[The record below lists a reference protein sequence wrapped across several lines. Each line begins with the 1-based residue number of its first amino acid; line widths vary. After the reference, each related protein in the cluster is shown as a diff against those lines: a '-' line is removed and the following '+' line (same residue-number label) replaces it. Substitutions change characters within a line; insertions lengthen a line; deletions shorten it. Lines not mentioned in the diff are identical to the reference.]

1 MFRLPQYNESQLS
14 PLEWSAPSTT
24 RKLVKPSLFNLE
36 IFKNIY
42 ETSVLHYK
50 ERNDGSQL
58 VLKFPFIFNF
68 VYFIVFLDMESIPVI
83 IINSVIALDYGS
95 LVATYISIFY
105 AALYILLSFES
116 RLNINKRK

>member
-42 ETSVLHYK
+42 ETSGLHYK

-68 VYFIVFLDMESIPVI
+68 VYFIVFLDMESIDDI
-83 IINSVIALDYGS
+83 STQKDGS
-95 LVATYISIFY
+95 SQPL
-105 AALYILLSFES
+105 AA
-116 RLNINKRK
+116 RGRV